1 MNIDPAIARD
11 DISDTLDNLAAGMR
25 IGRRAAQRYI
35 TDEEIEKFANRI
47 AATVR
52 RNMARRAL
60 KPRPGHLRVV
70 RSWDC
75 ADCDEAR
82 P

>member
-1 MNIDPAIARD
+1 MDIDPAIARE

-25 IGRRAAQRYI
+25 ISRRAAQRYI
-35 TDEEIEKFANRI
+35 TDEEISKFADRI
-47 AATVR
+47 AHIVR

-60 KPRPGHLRVV
+60 KPQTGHLRVV

-75 ADCDEAR
+75 ADCEENC
-82 P
+82 